1 MERCEEVGI
10 VAVAVAVAV
19 AVTVA
24 VTVFNPE
31 TKIENAALDKTHSA
45 DQPCF
50 TCCNNVFY

>member
-31 TKIENAALDKTHSA
+31 TKIENAALDKTHTA
-45 DQPCF
+45 DQSCF
-50 TCCNNVFY
+50 TCSNNVFY